1 VQYGSNFTVQT
12 PDAANISK
20 VSLVKLPSVTHDLDM
35 NQRFQYLNFTKGS
48 GSLTVTAPANG
59 NLAPPGQYMLFVLNA
74 SGVPS
79 VASIVRFPAPWED
92 SQPPTT
98 PTALAATGALGQIG
112 LSWTAS
118 TDNQGVTNYDVFRS
132 TTSGFTP
139 SVANRIAHLGNVT
152 TYTDTSVS
160 SGTYFYVVEAL
171 DAAGNASPPSNQA
184 SAAASADT
192 TPPSVT
198 LSAPPAGTVSGT
210 VTVSATASDN
220 VGVAGVQFKLDGVN
234 LGTEDASSPYSLSWD
249 TTTATNGA
257 HTLTAVARDGAGNAT
272 TSTGVA
278 VTVSN
283 IAPPPPTGLVAS
295 YNFDVGS
302 GTSLADRSG
311 TGNNGTIANGTW
323 SATGHTGAALSF
335 NGTNTLVSVADS
347 NSLDLTTGMTLE
359 AWVNPSG
366 LGTAWRDVIFKEQP
380 GSFAYTLYA
389 NQNTTRPI
397 GQVHIGGEI
406 NAVGTAAL
414 PLNAWSH
421 IAATFDGSNLRLY
434 ANGSLV
440 ATTAISGSIPV
451 TTGVLRI
458 GGNSVW
464 GEYFNGLIDD
474 VRIYNR
480 ALTQPQIQADMNTA
494 VP

>member
-1 VQYGSNFTVQT
+1 
-12 PDAANISK
+12 
-20 VSLVKLPSVTHDLDM
+20 
-35 NQRFQYLNFTKGS
+35 
-48 GSLTVTAPANG
+48 
-59 NLAPPGQYMLFVLNA
+59 
-74 SGVPS
+74 
-79 VASIVRFPAPWED
+79 
-92 SQPPTT
+92 
-98 PTALAATGALGQIG
+98 
-112 LSWTAS
+112 
-118 TDNQGVTNYDVFRS
+118 
-132 TTSGFTP
+132 
-139 SVANRIAHLGNVT
+139 
-152 TYTDTSVS
+152 
-160 SGTYFYVVEAL
+160 
-171 DAAGNASPPSNQA
+171 
-184 SAAASADT
+184 
-192 TPPSVT
+192 
-198 LSAPPAGTVSGT
+198 
-210 VTVSATASDN
+210 
-220 VGVAGVQFKLDGVN
+220 VN

-295 YNFDVGS
+295 YNFNVGS